1 MFIVCMDTDGRL
13 CDQME
18 SETFSQS
25 DDKPGSG
32 FLPQVAHLYVK
43 LANLLVMFE
52 RCLIINNRW
61 KAMSFN
67 GCASIIII

>member
-1 MFIVCMDTDGRL
+1 MSVVHFLTLKACYNKIFIVCMDTDGRL

-52 RCLIINNRW
+52 RCLIINNR
-61 KAMSFN
+61 
-67 GCASIIII
+67 